1 MWKRKELKDKA
12 KQVIKRN
19 YWTAIVVCF
28 LIALFTGEFGTS
40 IIGIWQTE
48 DAMDPY
54 YITSHK
60 DEILDLGI
68 TNENINEAM
77 KKEEDMVA
85 EIEEKKESLS
95 NLEVKIWKVIEANLD
110 SMTKSQKFAIKI
122 ADAIKSFNFN
132 QTVLG
137 INFSAMAMISII
149 FTIIIANPLIV
160 AGKRYFLKARKQQNT
175 KISVIGEIFKRKSWI
190 NVAVTMLLKNI
201 YNYLWYLTI
210 IVGFIKTYEYKM
222 IPYILAENP
231 KIERKKAFKLSKQ
244 MMKGNKWKAFILD
257 VSFIGWEILSI
268 FTFGLLN
275 ILYINP
281 YRVATVSELYE
292 TLKEQ
297 VIEKECDYY
306 EELNSGD

>member
-40 IIGIWQTE
+40 IIGSWQKE

-54 YITSHK
+54 YITGHK

-68 TNENINEAM
+68 NNENIDEVM
-77 KKEEDMVA
+77 KKKEEIVA
-85 EIEEKKESLS
+85 KIEEKKESLTDF
-95 NLEVKIWKVIEANLD
+95 EVKIFRVIEANLD
-110 SMTKSQKFAIKI
+110 SITKSQKSAIKI
-122 ADAIKSFNFN
+122 ADALKSFSFD
-132 QTVLG
+132 QTGLG
-137 INFSAMAMISII
+137 IKFSVMAIISII
-149 FTIIIANPLIV
+149 FTIVIANPLIV
-160 AGKRYFLKARKQQNT
+160 AGKRYFLKARKQSNT

-190 NVAVTMLLKNI
+190 NVAVTILLKNI

-210 IVGFIKTYEYKM
+210 VVGFIKTYEYKM

-244 MMKGNKWKAFILD
+244 MMKGNKWRAFILD

-297 VIEKECDYY
+297 AIIKKCEYC
-306 EELNSGD
+306 EELNSED

>member
-40 IIGIWQTE
+40 IIWSWQKE

-54 YITSHK
+54 YITGHK

-68 TNENINEAM
+68 NNENIDEVM
-77 KKEEDMVA
+77 KKKEEIVA
-85 EIEEKKESLS
+85 KIEEKKESLTDF
-95 NLEVKIWKVIEANLD
+95 EVKIFRVIEANLD
-110 SMTKSQKFAIKI
+110 SITKSQKSAIKI
-122 ADAIKSFNFN
+122 ADALKSFSFD
-132 QTVLG
+132 QTGLG
-137 INFSAMAMISII
+137 IKFSVMAIISII
-149 FTIIIANPLIV
+149 FTIVIANPLIV
-160 AGKRYFLKARKQQNT
+160 AGKRYFLKARKQSNT

-190 NVAVTMLLKNI
+190 NVAVTILLKNI

-210 IVGFIKTYEYKM
+210 VVGFIKTYEYKM

-244 MMKGNKWKAFILD
+244 MMKGNKWRAFILD

-297 VIEKECDYY
+297 AIIKKCEYC
-306 EELNSGD
+306 EELNSED